1 MNIATLSI
9 EILAQVTRLEQGMS
23 QAKNI
28 IGRTMGDV
36 ERSVESV
43 NKVLGM
49 VGVGLSAGAVVAYA
63 NKVIGSLADLN
74 DMAQKTGSSV
84 ENLSKFQQL
93 SIEFGHDFNLMDTSL
108 SKLAKGMS
116 QFDSSTNYTNRAL
129 KALGVESRDAAGK
142 LRDPSDVMID
152 LAKRLQNYG
161 DGAGKAALVTDL
173 FGRSGADLLPIL
185 NDMAEN
191 TDRYRGVS
199 AEAAA
204 EADQFQNQI
213 GNLIREAD
221 QLAQSMV
228 SKLVPAFSD
237 ILKAMV
243 DGTRQGGVFQG
254 IMSGIGAM
262 SKNLFNTD
270 RLLPQD
276 QKIVAR
282 LQEIQGE
289 MDGILERRKA
299 WYMPS
304 NYADGELQSLN
315 LEAVALQKELA
326 LLEQVNEEKAKPD
339 KPQLEYLGGTEG
351 SDTASAYE
359 RASKAAGDYIQRL
372 KEETE
377 NVGLNTVQLKLMA
390 AARAA
395 AQAPLETQRV
405 AIMQEAQAWALATQ
419 AQEANVAAA
428 KALQDEEKKRLD
440 AYAALVASDEK
451 SLLSLKEKNDLL
463 QYGASAVQAMGQA
476 DLQAALDRAWA
487 ADHVDPEVIAM
498 LERRIQLSK
507 QIAAEMSR
515 GAMLQAEKDA
525 AKAASDAAKASD
537 DEWTRMFGSVEQT
550 GRMAFVQLLAYG
562 TGTAKSIGQAIKAS
576 IIDMLFQL
584 TARKWIINI
593 EASLSSALASGAA
606 NAAGSA
612 AGNSFSL
619 MNIAS
624 GAKSIFSA
632 FTGGASG
639 LVEAI
644 GTSAIGQALGLGVAG
659 GSALGAGVGAG
670 AGAGT
675 AFIGGAGTALGGT
688 GATAAGLSG
697 VGGMLAAAAGPVAI
711 AAAVDTIFRLIAG
724 NKTIKGAEALSY
736 VPVIGP
742 IVNALFGMGPKKLGP
757 AELTG
762 NFSDTGFAGQFEAD
776 WTRKGG
782 IFSFGKKRGR
792 RALGISAEQDAALD
806 AMVGDISAAFIA
818 LAKTTGDA
826 GRSLDGWTFQVKRKI
841 DTEEQ
846 QEALTKDLTNSIG
859 EKLIPELT
867 LIQQKGED
875 LADTAARASGEF
887 KLMNSVLDITGMTL
901 SKTGL
906 ASLGMRDQIV
916 LLLGG
921 LQNAGSV
928 LQSFFDNFYS
938 DAERTA
944 SAGRI
949 MTDELNKLGITM
961 LPTTKE
967 QFRDLVEAQDLN
979 TDAGQKMFA
988 ALIQLAPAFASITD
1002 AISKAAD
1009 DAVAEAKRIA
1019 DSIQLLTTDS
1029 FATLFD
1035 YTRYIRLAANAGVTA
1050 AQPAAP
1056 VFQPSGQVY
1065 LPGFAIGTNEVPRD
1079 MTARIHKGER
1089 IIPAAD
1095 NRELMRRLSSPD
1107 AANDALVAEIRQLCA
1122 ELKAAHLAIAKNTS
1136 KTAKILDTWDGNG
1149 QPPERDA

>member
-28 IGRTMGDV
+28 IGRTMGDI

-43 NKVLGM
+43 NKVLGL

-152 LAKRLQNYG
+152 IAKRLQNYS
-161 DGAGKAALVTDL
+161 DGAGKAALITDI
-173 FGRSGADLLPIL
+173 FGKSGADLLPIL

-191 TDRYRGVS
+191 TDRYRGVN

-213 GNLIREAD
+213 GNLSREAD

-228 SKLVPAFSD
+228 GKLVPAFSD

-243 DGTRQGGVFQG
+243 DGTQQGGIFQG
-254 IMSGIGAM
+254 ILSGIGAL

-289 MDGILERRKA
+289 MDAILDRRKA

-304 NYADGELQSLN
+304 NYADSELQSLN

-326 LLEQVNEEKAKPD
+326 LLQQVNEEKAKPD
-339 KPQLEYLGGTEG
+339 KPQLEYLGGAEG
-351 SDTASAYE
+351 AETASAYE

-395 AQAPLETQRV
+395 AQAPLESQRM

-440 AYAALVASDEK
+440 EYAALVSADEK
-451 SLLSLKEKNDLL
+451 SLASLIEKNNLL
-463 QYGASAVQAMGQA
+463 QYGAEAVAAMGRA

-487 ADHVDPEVIAM
+487 AENVDPEVISM
-498 LERRIQLSK
+498 LERRIELSK
-507 QIAAEMSR
+507 QIAAETSR
-515 GAMLQAEKDA
+515 GAVLQAEQEA
-525 AKAASDAAKASD
+525 AKAASDAAKTSQ
-537 DEWTRMFGSVEQT
+537 DEWMRMFGAVEQT

-576 IIDMLFQL
+576 IIDLLYQL
-584 TARKWIINI
+584 TLRKFVIHL
-593 EASLSSALASGAA
+593 EASLVGSMASGAA
-606 NAAGSA
+606 NAAGGA
-612 AGNSFSL
+612 IGNSFSL

-688 GATAAGLSG
+688 GATVAGLSG
-697 VGGMLAAAAGPVAI
+697 MGSMLAAAAGPVAI

-762 NFSDTGFAGQFEAD
+762 TFSDTGFAGQFEAD

-782 IFSFGKKRGR
+782 LFSFGKKHGR
-792 RALGISAEQDAALD
+792 RGLGITSEQDAALD
-806 AMVGDISAAFIA
+806 AMVGDISSAF
-818 LAKTTGDA
+818 LDLTKTTGDA
-826 GRSLDGWTFQVKRKI
+826 GRSLEGWTFQVKRQI

-875 LADTAARASGEF
+875 LGQTAARATGEF
-887 KLMNSVLDITGMTL
+887 KLMNAVLDLTGMTL

-906 ASLGMRDQIV
+906 ASLGMRDSIIQ
-916 LLLGG
+916 LLGG
-921 LQNAGSV
+921 LDSAGGV
-928 LQSFFDNFYS
+928 FQSFFNDFYT
-938 DAERTA
+938 DAERVA
-944 SAGRI
+944 STGRI
-949 MTDELNKLGITM
+949 VNDELTKLGVTT

-979 TDAGQKMFA
+979 TEAGQKMFA
-988 ALIQLAPAFASITD
+988 ALLQIAPAFASVGD
-1002 AISKAAD
+1002 AAQKAAD
-1009 DAVAEAKRIA
+1009 DAAAAAKQLA

-1035 YTRYIRLAANAGVTA
+1035 YTKYIRLAANAGVTA
-1050 AQPAAP
+1050 AQPAGP
-1056 VFQPSGQVY
+1056 VFQPSGQTYMPSFAVGSNE
-1065 LPGFAIGTNEVPRD
+1065 LPSD
-1079 MTARIHKGER
+1079 MTARVHKGER

-1107 AANDALVAEIRQLCA
+1107 AANDALVAEIRQLRA

-1136 KTAKILDTWDGNG
+1136 KTAKILDMWDGNG